1 MFISFFDPIYML
13 HLPNY
18 SFSTSII
25 FSEKIFIFNQKPAI
39 MNKIN
44 SIYSRSY
51 NRYYSQYNIHLTTIF
66 YSFIKYF
73 CFVISFSDSYND

>member
-1 MFISFFDPIYML
+1 ML

-25 FSEKIFIFNQKPAI
+25 FSEKIFIFNQKPVVI
-39 MNKIN
+39 NKIN
-44 SIYSRSY
+44 SIYSRNY

-66 YSFIKYF
+66 YSFIDYF
-73 CFVISFSDSYND
+73 CLSFLVTVIMINFV